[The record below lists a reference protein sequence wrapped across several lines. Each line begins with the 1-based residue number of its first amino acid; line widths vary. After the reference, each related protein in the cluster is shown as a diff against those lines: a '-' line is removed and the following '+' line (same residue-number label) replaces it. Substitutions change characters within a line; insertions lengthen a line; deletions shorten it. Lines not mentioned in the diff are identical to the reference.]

1 MLLAKKDN
9 IILSLPS
16 YNYHV
21 IYMHTLPPV
30 GTTMTSGSGLED
42 NILCIFLAGETWH
55 WPCSPFIGG
64 EHDIGD

>member
-1 MLLAKKDN
+1 
-9 IILSLPS
+9 
-16 YNYHV
+16 
-21 IYMHTLPPV
+21 MHTLPPV

-55 WPCSPFIGG
+55 WPCLPFIGG